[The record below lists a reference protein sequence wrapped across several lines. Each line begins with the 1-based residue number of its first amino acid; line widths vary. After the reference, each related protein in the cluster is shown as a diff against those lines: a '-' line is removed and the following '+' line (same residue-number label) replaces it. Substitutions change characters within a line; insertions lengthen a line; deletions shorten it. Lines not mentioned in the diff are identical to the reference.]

1 MVYYN
6 NITGVKMK
14 ILVIDDDSALTDLI
28 KVILQPTEA
37 RVILANSGVQGL
49 QKLEE
54 VNPDMV
60 LLDLMMPDL
69 DGWQVC
75 QAIRRSSRVPIMI
88 LSVLDNP
95 GLIARALDMGAD
107 DYLVKPVK
115 SATLIA
121 HINNL
126 TRRSPELNPN
136 TTPLKIDAFTYNK

>member
-1 MVYYN
+1 
-6 NITGVKMK
+6 
-14 ILVIDDDSALTDLI
+14 
-28 KVILQPTEA
+28 
-37 RVILANSGVQGL
+37 
-49 QKLEE
+49 
-54 VNPDMV
+54 
-60 LLDLMMPDL
+60 MMPDL

-136 TTPLKIDAFTYNK
+136 TTPLKIDALTFNK